1 MPTEEERRPEQVVR
15 RGVPAD
21 AEAVAT
27 LLRRVREQN
36 TGSIPPDVHSFAAM
50 LTWVRDTVL
59 LHCDV
64 WVADTGG
71 EIVGV
76 LVLRRPDWLEHLYL
90 DAAATG
96 AGLGSRLVDLA
107 KAELGGQ
114 VQLWTFTSNIG
125 AQRFYERHGFVAV
138 ERTDGDNDEGQP
150 DIRYVYT
157 PPEPRAAA
165 DGQSRMAP

>member
-1 MPTEEERRPEQVVR
+1 MRTEEELRPEQVVR

-27 LLRRVREQN
+27 LLRSVRGQN
-36 TGSIPPDVHSFAAM
+36 AGSIPPGVHSFVAM

-59 LHCDV
+59 VHCDV

-96 AGLGSRLVDLA
+96 AGLGSQLVDLA
-107 KAELGGQ
+107 KAELGAR
-114 VQLWTFTSNIG
+114 VQLWTFESNIG

-138 ERTDGDNDEGQP
+138 QRTVGDNEENQP
-150 DIRYVYT
+150 DIRYLYA
-157 PPEPRAAA
+157 PPECRSPPAE
-165 DGQSRMAP
+165 